1 MARKAKKSEIDEAK
15 VAPDA
20 DDAGPEPAT
29 ATTGDDHDHISTDS
43 TTAAKVDAP
52 PPTPSKPHK
61 KSAKKSKRTST
72 KKSKKKSEGDD
83 SASSKKKKKKEKRQF
98 PPPFPDLIYGY
109 HANDVLNGRGASVN
123 VHPGNKKFRDLCISR
138 KEEFNS
144 ARNIQKRDIAIE
156 IVQTVLEWNPP
167 GRFLERT
174 NDSNHRNH
182 SNNNPGDAEVEAYFN
197 EVNAAEVLTGAS
209 ALYFNQM
216 GISARKNSKFM
227 RELGPWKDMGMERA
241 IQKVCGVIRDHKRP
255 DRLALQAMALSKVKN
270 VVARKTIDNV
280 SSHCC

>member
-1 MARKAKKSEIDEAK
+1 MARKAKKSEIYEAK

-29 ATTGDDHDHISTDS
+29 ATTGDDHDPISTDS
-43 TTAAKVDAP
+43 TTTAKVDAP

-72 KKSKKKSEGDD
+72 KKSKKKSEGGD

-182 SNNNPGDAEVEAYFN
+182 ANNNPGDAEVEAYFN
-197 EVNAAEVLTGAS
+197 EVDAAEVLTGAS

-270 VVARKTIDNV
+270 VVAKKTTDNV
-280 SSHCC
+280 SSHYC